1 MYSKWCAGYRKAYVT
16 DPNGLRK
23 IPLNNLD
30 IVQRLNLHHPNKI
43 DLSLGRI
50 ERILRRLGSPEKRL
64 PPVIHV
70 AGTNGKG
77 SLIAF
82 MRAISEAAGLR
93 THVYTSPH
101 LIRFNERIR
110 LAGEV
115 VRDDMLSSALDECEA
130 ANTNRPIT
138 FFEITTAIAFL
149 LFSRI
154 PADLTL
160 LETGLGGRLDA
171 TNVLTKPVL
180 TALTPIS
187 IDHVGFLGA
196 KIAKI
201 AAEKAAIMKDGVES
215 VVAAQEPSVQSVISR
230 LATDR
235 NIVCHYQGPDWRFE
249 DRKGLFFVQSRFR
262 DAVFSMPRLSGVH
275 QLQNA
280 AQAITC
286 LDASG
291 VHTFLDKDIEE
302 GLQTVNWRGRL
313 QRLFFGPLM
322 QKLPRGWEI
331 WVDGGHNA
339 GAGKI
344 LAEQARTWSDKPLFA
359 VIGMMKTKD
368 PDTFIAPFASHLKDI
383 IAVGIESKNDN
394 AIRPFEL
401 AKLLKRKGYPVK
413 SCPNVETAVYNLT
426 SLYKVPGRI
435 LVCGSLYLVG
445 AILQRH
451 R

>member
-1 MYSKWCAGYRKAYVT
+1 
-16 DPNGLRK
+16 
-23 IPLNNLD
+23 
-30 IVQRLNLHHPNKI
+30 
-43 DLSLGRI
+43 
-50 ERILRRLGSPEKRL
+50 
-64 PPVIHV
+64 V

-196 KIAKI
+196 KI
-201 AAEKAAIMKDGVES
+201 
-215 VVAAQEPSVQSVISR
+215 
-230 LATDR
+230 
-235 NIVCHYQGPDWRFE
+235 
-249 DRKGLFFVQSRFR
+249 
-262 DAVFSMPRLSGVH
+262 
-275 QLQNA
+275 
-280 AQAITC
+280 
-286 LDASG
+286 
-291 VHTFLDKDIEE
+291 
-302 GLQTVNWRGRL
+302 
-313 QRLFFGPLM
+313 
-322 QKLPRGWEI
+322 
-331 WVDGGHNA
+331 
-339 GAGKI
+339 
-344 LAEQARTWSDKPLFA
+344 
-359 VIGMMKTKD
+359 
-368 PDTFIAPFASHLKDI
+368 
-383 IAVGIESKNDN
+383 
-394 AIRPFEL
+394 
-401 AKLLKRKGYPVK
+401 
-413 SCPNVETAVYNLT
+413 
-426 SLYKVPGRI
+426 
-435 LVCGSLYLVG
+435 
-445 AILQRH
+445 
-451 R
+451 